1 MFSMFLNKIFN
12 SIKIV
17 LKVHIKY
24 TFFGITDP
32 PLSKTIVGLP
42 TFIKSGLTD
51 FHSLNCHTNV
61 RYFETIVS
69 GRHSSK

>member
-1 MFSMFLNKIFN
+1 MFLNKIFN

-24 TFFGITDP
+24 KFFGITYP

-42 TFIKSGLTD
+42 TFIKS
-51 FHSLNCHTNV
+51 SQV
-61 RYFETIVS
+61 
-69 GRHSSK
+69 

>member
-1 MFSMFLNKIFN
+1 MFLNKIFN

-32 PLSKTIVGLP
+32 PLSKTILGLP
-42 TFIKSGLTD
+42 TFIKS
-51 FHSLNCHTNV
+51 SQV
-61 RYFETIVS
+61 
-69 GRHSSK
+69 